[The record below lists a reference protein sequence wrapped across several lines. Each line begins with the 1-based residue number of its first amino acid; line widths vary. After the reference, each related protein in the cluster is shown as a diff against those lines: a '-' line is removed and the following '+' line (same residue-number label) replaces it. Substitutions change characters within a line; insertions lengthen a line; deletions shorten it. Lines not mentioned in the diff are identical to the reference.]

1 MYVSAQHRGRQ
12 FILVVVVGFAA
23 LAFAGSAWASYTPR
37 LFATPVTTTPG
48 KPTGMI
54 LTHVQEVYDD
64 PTAKDTIYAPLGYQ
78 LNLSQAVG
86 TQIGVVYALVVLR
99 NGGDA
104 QVEVEGTVT
113 VDSPANYPP
122 ASNSCTPGESHEA
135 VWKLNVT
142 IAGTPLTV
150 PVYVDHVT
158 AGPETAFAS
167 GKLQICLAGPIGTP
181 AGAQL
186 LGAVFAVV
194 GVFTNPPTVG
204 YQLWRALFTP
214 YVPGTPNPNPAGTVE
229 GQTLVPSSVVLT
241 ITVKRLKHG
250 VVVIQGR
257 MTAQGRPVRGAGT
270 DLYSGRKKVGTKL
283 TNGKGRFSFRKRIR
297 KKTVYHAEAFYLDDF
312 AGGCQGTSIAPAGC
326 QTATISAAGSSKSV
340 TVRPRR

>member
-1 MYVSAQHRGRQ
+1 MRISLRLGLLGCAS
-12 FILVVVVGFAA
+12 FAA

-37 LFATPVTTTPG
+37 LFATATTATPG
-48 KPTGMI
+48 KPTGMV
-54 LTHVQEVYDD
+54 LTHLQEVNDD
-64 PTAKDTIYAPLGYQ
+64 PTAKDTIYVPLGYQ
-78 LNLSQAVG
+78 MNLSQAVG
-86 TQIGVVYALVVLR
+86 TQIGVVFALVVLR

-122 ASNSCTPGESHEA
+122 ASNSCTPGETHEA

-150 PVYVDHVT
+150 PVYIDHIT

-181 AGAQL
+181 AGAQVV
-186 LGAVFAVV
+186 AAVV
-194 GVFTNPPTVG
+194 GVARIFTNPPTVG
-204 YQLWRALFTP
+204 YRVWRALFTP
-214 YVPGTPNPNPAGTVE
+214 YVPGTPNPNPAATVE
-229 GQTLVPSSVVLT
+229 GQAFSPSSVVVT

-257 MTAQGRPVRGAGT
+257 LTAQGRPVRGADI
-270 DLYSGRKKVGTKL
+270 DLYSGRRKVGTKT
-283 TNGKGRFSFRKRIR
+283 TNAKGRFSFRKRIR
-297 KKTVYHAEAFYLDDF
+297 KKTVYHAEAFFLGDF
-312 AGGCQGTSIAPAGC
+312 TGGCQGPSIAPGGC
-326 QTATISAAGSSKSV
+326 QTATISAAAASRSV
-340 TVRPRR
+340 AARPRR

>member
-1 MYVSAQHRGRQ
+1 MRISLR
-12 FILVVVVGFAA
+12 LVLLGCASFAA

-37 LFATPVTTTPG
+37 LFATAVTNTPG
-48 KPTGMI
+48 KPTVMI
-54 LTHVQEVYDD
+54 LTHVQEVNDD

-86 TQIGVVYALVVLR
+86 TQVGSVFALVVLR
-99 NGGDA
+99 NGGNA
-104 QVEVEGTVT
+104 EVEVEGTVT

-122 ASNSCTPGESHEA
+122 ASNNCTPGESHEA
-135 VWKLNVT
+135 VWRLNVT

-186 LGAVFAVV
+186 LAAVIAVE
-194 GVFTNPPTVG
+194 GVFTSPPTVG
-204 YQLWRALFTP
+204 YRLWRATFTP
-214 YVPGTPNPNPAGTVE
+214 YVPGTPNPNTAGTVE
-229 GQTLVPSSVVLT
+229 GQAFVPSSVVLS

-257 MTAQGRPVRGAGT
+257 LMAQGRPVRGA
-270 DLYSGRKKVGTKL
+270 DVELYRGRKKVGTKKI
-283 TNGKGRFSFRKRIR
+283 NRSGRFSFRKRIKR
-297 KKTVYHAEAFYLDDF
+297 KTVYRAEVFVFDEQP
-312 AGGCQGTSIAPAGC
+312 GGCIAPSIAPAGC
-326 QTATISAAGSSKSV
+326 QTATTSFFASRSV
-340 TVRPRR
+340 TARPRR

>member
-1 MYVSAQHRGRQ
+1 MPNSFRLALVACVS
-12 FILVVVVGFAA
+12 FTA

-37 LFATPVTTTPG
+37 LFATATTATPG

-54 LTHVQEVYDD
+54 LTHVQEVNDD
-64 PTAKDTIYAPLGYQ
+64 PTAKDTIYVPLGYQ

-86 TQIGVVYALVVLR
+86 TQIGVVFALVVLR
-99 NGGDA
+99 NGGNA
-104 QVEVEGTVT
+104 EVEVEGTVT
-113 VDSPANYPP
+113 VDSSANYPP
-122 ASNSCTPGESHEA
+122 ASNSCTPGETHEA

-150 PVYVDHVT
+150 PVYIDHIT

-186 LGAVFAVV
+186 VAAVIGVT

-204 YQLWRALFTP
+204 YRLWRALFTP

-229 GQTLVPSSVVLT
+229 GQAFSPSSVVVT

-257 MTAQGRPVRGAGT
+257 LIAQGRPVQDADI
-270 DLYSGRKKVGTKL
+270 DLYGGRKKVGTKS
-283 TNGKGRFSFRKRIR
+283 TNGKGRFSFRKRIK
-297 KKTVYHAEAFYLDDF
+297 KKTVYHAEAFIFDDF
-312 AGGCQGTSIAPAGC
+312 TGGCQGASIAPAGC
-326 QTATISAAGSSKSV
+326 QTATISAAASSKSV
-340 TVRPRR
+340 TTRPRR

>member
-1 MYVSAQHRGRQ
+1 
-12 FILVVVVGFAA
+12 
-23 LAFAGSAWASYTPR
+23 
-37 LFATPVTTTPG
+37 
-48 KPTGMI
+48 MI
-54 LTHVQEVYDD
+54 LTHVQEANDD

-86 TQIGVVYALVVLR
+86 TQLGVVFALVVLR
-99 NGGDA
+99 NGGNA
-104 QVEVEGTVT
+104 EVEVEGTVT

-135 VWKLNVT
+135 VWRLNVT

-186 LGAVFAVV
+186 LGAVIAVV

-204 YQLWRALFTP
+204 YRLWRALFTP
-214 YVPGTPNPNPAGTVE
+214 YVPGTPNPNPAWTVE
-229 GQTLVPSSVVLT
+229 GQAFSPSSVVVT

-250 VVVIQGR
+250 VVVIEGR
-257 MTAQGRPVRGAGT
+257 LTAQGRPVRGADI
-270 DLYSGRKKVGTKL
+270 DLYSRRKKVGTKS
-283 TNGKGRFSFRKRIR
+283 TNAKGRFSFRKRIR
-297 KKTVYHAEAFYLDDF
+297 KRTVYHAEAFFLADF
-312 AGGCQGTSIAPAGC
+312 TGGCQGPSIAPAGC
-326 QTATISAAGSSKSV
+326 QTATISAAADSRSI
-340 TVRPRR
+340 TARPRR